1 MGYFFTNTIDIRT
14 SSLSLDYIN
23 PSNQK
28 RLDLIMKLHK
38 EGKNNKEI
46 VEILKVKGIKRR
58 NKNDEYSVKDVFMC
72 IKKLKLRE
80 ERKKDIKYKLGMWTI
95 CRESD

>member
-1 MGYFFTNTIDIRT
+1 
-14 SSLSLDYIN
+14 
-23 PSNQK
+23 
-28 RLDLIMKLHK
+28 MKLHK
-38 EGKNNKEI
+38 EVKNNKEI

-80 ERKKDIKYKLGMWTI
+80 ERMKDIKYKLGMWKL
-95 CRESD
+95 CREI

>member
-1 MGYFFTNTIDIRT
+1 
-14 SSLSLDYIN
+14 
-23 PSNQK
+23 
-28 RLDLIMKLHK
+28 MKLHK

-80 ERKKDIKYKLGMWTI
+80 ERMKDIKYKLGMWKL
-95 CRESD
+95 CREI